1 MFKKIITLLL
11 AATLTYGLVACTGDE
26 QTGGNNSSKDE
37 SSVSS
42 NNSSETSSET
52 SSDTSSDTSSE
63 TSSETS
69 LDTSS
74 KVSSTT
80 SSKDNSLYTRR
91 LVALTFDDSPYE
103 DTGKLL
109 DLLKEK
115 DVKATFFMWGN
126 RMEEHPEIVKRA
138 IDEGHEIG
146 WHTYDHTLHSPT
158 KVEKVAADFDKAQ
171 AIMDK
176 IYPGYKITLF
186 RPVGGVVTD
195 ALKTEAAARDWRI
208 INWTNYG
215 FDDTKSYMSAEER
228 MQGVYSSPYSKTVR
242 NGEIFLIH
250 PYKDVTEI
258 RDGIGLLI
266 DKLKTDGYEPVTM
279 TYLLQRKKGGTAG
292 AVYDSPIRQ

>member
-1 MFKKIITLLL
+1 MFKKIVTLFIV
-11 AATLTYGLVACTGDE
+11 ATLTFGLVAC
-26 QTGGNNSSKDE
+26 GGNESTAGDASSKDE
-37 SSVSS
+37 SNLSS
-42 NNSSETSSET
+42 NASSNTSSNV
-52 SSDTSSDTSSE
+52 SSDTSSDISSTTSSE
-63 TSSETS
+63 
-69 LDTSS
+69 TSS

-91 LVALTFDDSPYE
+91 LVALTFDDSPYN
-103 DTGKLL
+103 DTGRLL

-115 DVKATFFMWGN
+115 NVKATFFMWGN
-126 RMEEHPEIVKRA
+126 RMEEHPDIVKRA

-158 KVEKVAADFDKAQ
+158 NRDKVAADFDKAQ

-215 FDDTKSYMSAEER
+215 FKDKKESIPAAER
-228 MQGVYSSPYSKTVR
+228 MQGVYEDPYSKTVR

-250 PYKDVTEI
+250 PYEGYTEI
-258 RDGIGLLI
+258 TDGIGLLI